1 MAIRSVFFETR
12 NTVQDLVQ
20 RLRQLA
26 VSDSGF
32 VFDPLTGHTYSVN
45 RTGLDILEALKQG
58 LTASDLAARLSET
71 HELDADDDP
80 LRDIEEFIAQLR
92 KNTNLG

>member
-1 MAIRSVFFETR
+1 VTRGATFETPT
-12 NTVQDLVQ
+12 TVQDLVQ

-32 VFDPLTGHTYSVN
+32 VFDPSTGHTYSVN
-45 RTGLDILEALKQG
+45 GAGLEILEGLKQG
-58 LTASDLAARLSET
+58 LTPSDLAARLSAT

-92 KNTNLG
+92 KNTHLG

>member
-1 MAIRSVFFETR
+1 
-12 NTVQDLVQ
+12 VQDLNH

-26 VSDSGF
+26 ISDSGF

-45 RTGLDILEALKQG
+45 GPGLEILEGLKQG
-58 LTASDLAARLSET
+58 LTASDLAARWSET
-71 HELDADDDP
+71 HEFDADDDP
-80 LRDIEEFIAQLR
+80 LRDIEEFIAQVR